1 MVFACEPLKCDTAR
15 FKSRRLRRRGPWT
28 AEVWYWLRYSDAWNC
43 GKLRCDTAGIEARTF
58 RRRVPWTA
66 EVGYCWRRLRHKKL
80 RTAEVWHWVTAEET
94 PTLVFACR
102 TLKN

>member
-43 GKLRCDTAGIEARTF
+43 GKLRWDPSEDT
-58 RRRVPWTA
+58 PS
-66 EVGYCWRRLRHKKL
+66 LRS
-80 RTAEVWHWVTAEET
+80 AVS
-94 PTLVFACR
+94 
-102 TLKN
+102 